1 LKSLAWALLAALLV
15 GCGAE
20 EESPQT
26 QIRSVLGAIEAGAEA
41 GDVSAIAEHISQH
54 YADGQG
60 NDRRALVRYIQFHVL
75 RNRRRHL
82 LTREASLELIEPGLA
97 RAVVHAGLV
106 GSPASSA
113 EELLSLRADLYTF
126 DMELVLE
133 EGDWRVLRAE
143 WKRAEARDLF

>member
-1 LKSLAWALLAALLV
+1 MKLLAWAVLATLLA

-20 EESPQT
+20 TESPAA
-26 QIRSVLGAIEAGAEA
+26 QIRSVLAAIEEGAEV
-41 GDVSAIAEHISQH
+41 GDVSAIAEHISQQ

-82 LTREASLELIEPGLA
+82 LTREASLEVLEDGRA

-113 EELLSLRADLYTF
+113 KELLSMRADLYTF

-133 EGDWRVLRAE
+133 EGDWRVSRAE
-143 WKRAEARDLF
+143 WKRAQARDLF

>member
-1 LKSLAWALLAALLV
+1 MKHLAWAVVATLLV

-20 EESPQT
+20 TESPQAK
-26 QIRSVLGAIEAGAEA
+26 IRSVLAAIEDGAEV
-41 GDVSAIAEHISQH
+41 GDVSAIAEHVSQH
-54 YADGQG
+54 YADSQG

-82 LTREASLELIEPGLA
+82 LTREASLELTEPGRA

-106 GSPASSA
+106 GSSASSA
-113 EELLSLRADLYTF
+113 EELLSMRADLYTF
-126 DMELVLE
+126 ELEFVLE
-133 EGDWRVLRAE
+133 EGDWRVSRAE